1 MIKRILNFLKID
13 LILRW
18 GKGKLEK
25 TYFGKYKI
33 SLYRFLEIL
42 HAKLNSDHIME
53 MSKSMAYSFVL
64 SIFPAIIFLFTLIPY
79 VPIEHLDLA
88 ILENLEKLLPRG
100 IYEVAE
106 STIFDIVARPQSGLL
121 SFGFL
126 FTIYAAINGIMAMI
140 TVFNKCYKSKENRS
154 FIKRILISVQ
164 ILFLLVLCIVSS
176 IALQV
181 VVEYVLAKVNFYD
194 QGQVVILSIIRYLL
208 PYTLLLVCISL
219 IYYLAPVVT
228 RRWRFFSLGS
238 LVAALLSMSF
248 SVFFI
253 LYFNNF
259 SSYNKVYGSIGA
271 LIGLMLWIFS
281 MSLILLLGFEINASL
296 DIARNEKKKTI
307 SA

>member
-1 MIKRILNFLKID
+1 MKDRILKQLKID
-13 LILRW
+13 EFLRW
-18 GKGKLEK
+18 GKKKLENI
-25 TYFGKYKI
+25 YFGKYKI

-42 HAKLNSDHIME
+42 QYKMESDHLME
-53 MSKSMAYSFVL
+53 MARSMAFSFVL

-79 VPIEHLDLA
+79 VPIENLDVA
-88 ILENLEKLLPRG
+88 ILENLERLLPDT

-106 STIFDIVARPQSGLL
+106 GTIYDIVARPQSGLL

-126 FTIYAAINGIMAMI
+126 FTIYASINGIMVMI

-154 FIKRILISVQ
+154 FIKRIIISVQ
-164 ILFLLVLCIVSS
+164 ILFLLVLCVVSS
-176 IALQV
+176 IALQIV
-181 VVEYVLAKVNFYD
+181 VAFVLAKVNFYD
-194 QGQVVILSIIRYLL
+194 QGQVLILSIIRYLL

-219 IYYLAPVVT
+219 IYYLAPAVT

-238 LVAALLSMSF
+238 LVAAMLSMLF
-248 SVFFI
+248 SIIFI

-281 MSLILLLGFEINASL
+281 MSLILLLGFEINASF
-296 DIARNEKKKTI
+296 DIAQNEKKKSQNT
-307 SA
+307 